1 VTKKGD
7 IPHFP
12 ATGVGKKVDIP
23 LFSTAGVGQGVLQKR
38 GMSHF
43 FWPRL
48 QSYLELV
55 RFSHT
60 IFALPFAVI
69 AALIAIRLGGDG
81 RWSLSEPLSLV
92 QPLLGIL
99 ACMVAARTAAMAFNR
114 LVDRAI
120 DAENPRTAG
129 RHLPRGELGA
139 GEVLGLV
146 AASSVAFVA
155 ATLLFLPNWLP
166 VALALPVLAWLLGY
180 SFAKRFTSLAHL
192 WLGAALGLAPVA
204 AWIALRGE
212 TLLRDPIDILP
223 AAILGLAVTAWV
235 AGFDI
240 IYACQDAA
248 FDATH
253 GLHSMPAR
261 LGVARALRRSKWLH
275 GGTILLLASLPLVVP
290 QLGWIYWTALAA
302 IVALLVWEHALV
314 RPDDL
319 SRVNQ
324 AFFTA
329 NAAIGMVLLAAIAA
343 DLWL

>member
-1 VTKKGD
+1 MTATTVTASPSDGSS
-7 IPHFP
+7 
-12 ATGVGKKVDIP
+12 AEAA
-23 LFSTAGVGQGVLQKR
+23 AG
-38 GMSHF
+38 S
-43 FWPRL
+43 RL
-48 QSYLELV
+48 RTYLELV

-60 IFALPFAVI
+60 IFALPFAVM
-69 AALIAIRLGGDG
+69 AALIAIRFGGDG
-81 RWSLSEPLSLV
+81 RWSLAEPWSLAKPV
-92 QPLLGIL
+92 LGIL

-120 DAENPRTAG
+120 DAENPRTAS
-129 RHLPRGELGA
+129 RHLPRGAVGT

-146 AASSVAFVA
+146 VGSAAVFIA

-166 VALALPVLAWLLGY
+166 VALSLPVLAWLLGY
-180 SFAKRFTSLAHL
+180 SFTKRFTSLAHL

-212 TLLRDPIDILP
+212 TLLRDPVDLLP
-223 AAILGLAVTAWV
+223 AAILGLAVTTWV

-248 FDATH
+248 FDAAH
-253 GLHSMPAR
+253 GLHSVPAR
-261 LGVARALRRSKWLH
+261 LGVPRALGRAKWLH
-275 GGTILLLASLPLVVP
+275 LVTVAFLALLPTVVP
-290 QLGWIYWTALAA
+290 QLGWIYW
-302 IVALLVWEHALV
+302 VALVAIAALLAWEHAVV

-319 SRVNQ
+319 SKVNQ

-329 NAAIGMVLLAAIAA
+329 NAAIGLVLLLAIAI

>member
-1 VTKKGD
+1 MV
-7 IPHFP
+7 
-12 ATGVGKKVDIP
+12 
-23 LFSTAGVGQGVLQKR
+23 AGVPMPAAKAP
-38 GMSHF
+38 S
-43 FWPRL
+43 RL
-48 QSYLELV
+48 RTYLELV

-60 IFALPFAVI
+60 IFALPFAVM
-69 AALIAIRLGGDG
+69 AALIAIKVDGGESYPTAAALA
-81 RWSLSEPLSLV
+81 RPI
-92 QPLLGIL
+92 LGIL
-99 ACMVAARTAAMAFNR
+99 TCMVTARTAAMAFNR

-129 RHLPRGELGA
+129 RHLPRGA
-139 GEVLGLV
+139 VNVADVLLLV
-146 AASSVAFVA
+146 VVSSVAFLA

-204 AWIALRGE
+204 TWIALRGQ
-212 TLLRDPIDILP
+212 TLIHNPTDILP
-223 AAILGLAVTAWV
+223 AVILGLAVTAWV

-240 IYACQDAA
+240 IYACQDAD
-248 FDATH
+248 FDAAH
-253 GLHSMPAR
+253 GLQSVPAR
-261 LGVARALRRSKWLH
+261 VGVARALVRSKWLH
-275 GGTILLLASLPLVVP
+275 LVSLLLLACLPETVP
-290 QLGWIYWTALAA
+290 ALGWIYWGALAVIA
-302 IVALLVWEHALV
+302 ALLAWEHALV

-329 NAAIGMVLLAAIAA
+329 NAAIGLVLLAAIGT

>member
-1 VTKKGD
+1 MIRKGD
-7 IPHFP
+7 DGTGDCPLFP
-12 ATGVGKKVDIP
+12 ASAVG
-23 LFSTAGVGQGVLQKR
+23 TALSAPKR
-38 GMSHF
+38 GLSPF
-43 FWPRL
+43 PPFPRL
-48 QSYLELV
+48 RTYLELV

-69 AALIAIRLGGDG
+69 AALIAIRFGGDG
-81 RWSLSEPLSLV
+81 RWSSAEPLSLAKPV
-92 QPLLGIL
+92 LGIL
-99 ACMVAARTAAMAFNR
+99 VCMVAARTAAMAFNR

-120 DAENPRTAG
+120 DAENPRTAT
-129 RHLPRGELGA
+129 RHLPRGAVGT

-146 AASSVAFVA
+146 VLAAAAFIA
-155 ATLLFLPNWLP
+155 GTLLFLPNWLP
-166 VALALPVLAWLLGY
+166 LVLSVPVLAWLLGY

-212 TLLRDPIDILP
+212 TLLRDPVDLLP
-223 AAILGLAVTAWV
+223 AAILGLAVTTWV

-248 FDATH
+248 FDAAH
-253 GLHSMPAR
+253 GLQSVPAR
-261 LGVARALRRSKWLH
+261 LGVPRALVRAKWLH
-275 GGTILLLASLPLVVP
+275 LVTLLFLACLPAVVP
-290 QLGWIYWTALAA
+290 QLGWIYWAALAA
-302 IVALLVWEHALV
+302 ITALLAWEHALV

-329 NAAIGMVLLAAIAA
+329 NAAIGLVLLAAIAA
-343 DLWL
+343 DLWA